1 MALTSLS
8 GNRIQRLSMRAP
20 MGVTVRSMT
29 PSRLLPSRLMGSMRL
44 EVAHGKL
51 VESHIS
57 LLLDARQRGDVAY
70 AGVVGEV
77 EVMEYRARGYNG
89 LLHRVHAKSLE
100 RACLKLLEQ
109 AVGGGVGGEYPV
121 VELKGEVAAGEC
133 LLDPLLVAA
142 LHKHL
147 LGSEIAQQACRCIHR
162 ALGQ

>member
-1 MALTSLS
+1 MA
-8 GNRIQRLSMRAP
+8 
-20 MGVTVRSMT
+20 
-29 PSRLLPSRLMGSMRL
+29 
-44 EVAHGKL
+44 
-51 VESHIS
+51 
-57 LLLDARQRGDVAY
+57 
-70 AGVVGEV
+70 
-77 EVMEYRARGYNG
+77 

-147 LGSEIAQQACRCIHR
+147 LGSEIAQQLVDVFIGP
-162 ALGQ
+162 LGSEKLAGADVEKRHAGLPLVKVECCQEVVLPVVEDIVVD